1 MTAESNSREGVT
13 AFSSLIWGHL
23 IFLPD
28 NFCRFIFILW
38 SSVIS
43 LGLTVVF
50 IIFCPFFLKFSLHN
64 SEDMDFPP
72 PFFYF
77 LGNIFLP
84 SFIFDWFH
92 RRFIPFCFGNT
103 RHAFVGSPLFVFHV
117 WYLFSNPLSLH
128 SLLSITLCDF
138 LCVPS
143 SLSAPCH
150 CVLWL
155 LGTHSSILA
164 WKISWTEEPGKLQ
177 SMGLWRDKHD
187 WAAEHAYSITF
198 TSVFISFCLL
208 LVWVLL
214 IYVTRFS
221 VASSLFFFLQKYFCL
236 FIGLR
241 WVFVVAQGILSW
253 GMWDLGPWPGMNP
266 GPLHWECG
274 VLATGPPGSPALSLF
289 LISWISS
296 FIPHVSLCC
305 I

>member
-1 MTAESNSREGVT
+1 
-13 AFSSLIWGHL
+13 
-23 IFLPD
+23 
-28 NFCRFIFILW
+28 
-38 SSVIS
+38 
-43 LGLTVVF
+43 
-50 IIFCPFFLKFSLHN
+50 
-64 SEDMDFPP
+64 MDFPP

-84 SFIFDWFH
+84 SYFIFDWFH
-92 RRFIPFCFGNT
+92 RWFIPFSFGNT

-143 SLSAPCH
+143 SLSASCH
-150 CVLWL
+150 YVLWL
-155 LGTHSSILA
+155 PGTHSSILA
-164 WKISWTEEPGKLQ
+164 WKISWTEEPGRLQ
-177 SMGLWRDKHD
+177 SMGLWRDRHD

-198 TSVFISFCLL
+198 TSIYFILPFACLSSADLCHTFFCG
-208 LVWVLL
+208 L
-214 IYVTRFS
+214 IT
-221 VASSLFFFLQKYFCL
+221 FFFLQKYFCL
-236 FIGLR
+236 FIGLC